1 MKPKQHEE
9 ICDDMFRSKL
19 DAIIYMRHPTVI
31 LAGKIDWGHFDQEF
45 GALYSEEGRPGIA
58 RRCMV
63 GLNILK
69 HTYSLSD
76 EEVCDRWVENPYFQY
91 FTGETYFQHKMLS
104 VRSSDATG
112 VVFAKNFWFD
122 GAPAPR
128 VAFGNGRYVPGTIIA
143 KLKRRT
149 GSQSYVVPARIDLS
163 KYSQVWVWCEKFNSP
178 IAVADIN

>member
-1 MKPKQHEE
+1 MRFAYSCSLVHSPVLALSLLTLALSYTANAQT
-9 ICDDMFRSKL
+9 ISSGAFRG
-19 DAIIYMRHPTVI
+19 
-31 LAGKIDWGHFDQEF
+31 AGGHK
-45 GALYSEEGRPGIA
+45 A
-58 RRCMV
+58 RGSV
-63 GLNILK
+63 SI
-69 HTYSLSD
+69 
-76 EEVCDRWVENPYFQY
+76 
-91 FTGETYFQHKMLS
+91 
-104 VRSSDATG
+104 VRSSDATR